1 MLLNLDK
8 GDNIQQM
15 LTKLQNVERIE
26 NTFDQAEINQAIQ
39 ILDVLT
45 ASTDY

>member
-26 NTFDQAEINQAIQ
+26 NTFDQAEISQAIQ